1 MPAANEPAAK
11 KPRVEATAPAPA
23 APISKAAAL
32 DIPETLPFRP
42 QLPSEAEVAAGAAP
56 SLKTYIS
63 HLYKSVVSRLSLFL
77 YDCNS
82 VALRAP
88 LYKQK
93 CPQISSASGDANLER
108 PTSFR
113 EAWDMQ
119 HCVES
124 LSQNGIYEAA
134 APLWQFDPL
143 LEHWGDTEIFPHDAS
158 WSQFLA
164 CLSYWSE
171 ANFVS
176 SASAEGQRRYIFPG
190 FIPTAV
196 KSVAIVQA
204 TGAKTGNFTGMPL
217 CGAHVLAW
225 SLYGAIDGALNDG
238 ADERV
243 LRLCEASLSITVR
256 MRAGPSAVQL
266 TLDNLTFVD
275 TLRLQNVASGSH
287 SFFEF
292 VSTVSSLPGFNVKS
306 SGPAIVDAAKR
317 LGVAFNAKPIERNMA
332 YSILAV
338 MSFTPSS
345 SAKAAWRFAERV
357 SPRILVDPTRCLR
370 LCQTI
375 KKSSTPDEL
384 DGVFVFVMEPLAVSL
399 ICGDVKEEELS
410 IEWLVGSKTEM
421 GFCQTYITKR
431 KFIMFFVE
439 EQLEDAARGAGA
451 MLGAD
456 AVVKMRSTFISPKV
470 FFEAFAKTHMPSNAG
485 DADDDSILKRAG
497 EKAEAYIQ
505 AEFRTDAEKHAA
517 GMLSKIMMGQFDDEF
532 HTLAAQA
539 IPFATHFGS
548 GLDGDRSGLQEAF
561 DAYKKCL
568 LEAPVSIK
576 PTSEGD
582 TRGAYAAI
590 PGDAE
595 SEYKAKLHAK
605 VIARRQELIVFHT
618 ADWKADPYKKG
629 GKLDAI
635 FQISKFNAK
644 RGEAG
649 KQHGLLLM
657 SADLFPLEKMFASS
671 APHKA
676 TAEFDESMAKAFRW
690 MVAAHGADRLALAM
704 DGRCKQ
710 IRRKFEDLVDELQK
724 DKEKHLQGCI
734 VYAEPCR
741 GDVRFHKR
749 RVFGNFANLETFQGV
764 LPVPRIRMQ
773 AKPRDHYS
781 ACGESSTYATSYTN
795 VPVRPMK
802 QLPRMSIPDKEI
814 ATSVKA
820 PVYEAQVMAA
830 TGARGH
836 PLFWGEMKDVDVYVA
851 LYKDL
856 NIHHIFD
863 LTPGSAAAACAA
875 AILGIC
881 YEGVAM
887 SQQHAQWLEHI
898 MDKTIFAI
906 LADGDATDDKELR
919 TDLMAYLMPL
929 VEEGRTYLLRAENGE
944 DEEEEEADED
954 EEAA

>member
-93 CPQISSASGDANLER
+93 CPQISSASGDTNLER

-243 LRLCEASLSITVR
+243 LRLYEASLSITVR

-292 VSTVSSLPGFNVKS
+292 VSTVSSLPGFNAKS

-357 SPRILVDPTRCLR
+357 SPRILVDPTR
-370 LCQTI
+370 
-375 KKSSTPDEL
+375 
-384 DGVFVFVMEPLAVSL
+384 
-399 ICGDVKEEELS
+399 
-410 IEWLVGSKTEM
+410 
-421 GFCQTYITKR
+421 
-431 KFIMFFVE
+431 
-439 EQLEDAARGAGA
+439 
-451 MLGAD
+451 
-456 AVVKMRSTFISPKV
+456 
-470 FFEAFAKTHMPSNAG
+470 
-485 DADDDSILKRAG
+485 
-497 EKAEAYIQ
+497 
-505 AEFRTDAEKHAA
+505 
-517 GMLSKIMMGQFDDEF
+517 
-532 HTLAAQA
+532 
-539 IPFATHFGS
+539 
-548 GLDGDRSGLQEAF
+548 
-561 DAYKKCL
+561 
-568 LEAPVSIK
+568 
-576 PTSEGD
+576 
-582 TRGAYAAI
+582 
-590 PGDAE
+590 
-595 SEYKAKLHAK
+595 
-605 VIARRQELIVFHT
+605 
-618 ADWKADPYKKG
+618 
-629 GKLDAI
+629 
-635 FQISKFNAK
+635 
-644 RGEAG
+644 
-649 KQHGLLLM
+649 
-657 SADLFPLEKMFASS
+657 
-671 APHKA
+671 
-676 TAEFDESMAKAFRW
+676 
-690 MVAAHGADRLALAM
+690 
-704 DGRCKQ
+704 
-710 IRRKFEDLVDELQK
+710 
-724 DKEKHLQGCI
+724 
-734 VYAEPCR
+734 
-741 GDVRFHKR
+741 
-749 RVFGNFANLETFQGV
+749 
-764 LPVPRIRMQ
+764 
-773 AKPRDHYS
+773 
-781 ACGESSTYATSYTN
+781 
-795 VPVRPMK
+795 
-802 QLPRMSIPDKEI
+802 
-814 ATSVKA
+814 
-820 PVYEAQVMAA
+820 
-830 TGARGH
+830 
-836 PLFWGEMKDVDVYVA
+836 
-851 LYKDL
+851 
-856 NIHHIFD
+856 
-863 LTPGSAAAACAA
+863 
-875 AILGIC
+875 
-881 YEGVAM
+881 
-887 SQQHAQWLEHI
+887 
-898 MDKTIFAI
+898 
-906 LADGDATDDKELR
+906 
-919 TDLMAYLMPL
+919 
-929 VEEGRTYLLRAENGE
+929 
-944 DEEEEEADED
+944 
-954 EEAA
+954 